1 MDPKGA
7 GKAQK
12 RAEPGTSGSALASLE
27 PQPLG
32 FPQPLGGED
41 GLAQGCFRGCVAVT
55 QGLTLRK
62 APQFGLMLC
71 CCCFK
76 NYNTWNRAPRFSF
89 CTGSHRAHSW
99 SWLGGKERNPCPDT
113 EDRQDRAS
121 PGSSLGPS
129 DFASGTLSGSGEE
142 GSPL

>member
-7 GKAQK
+7 GKARK
-12 RAEPGTSGSALASLE
+12 GAEPGTSGSALASLE

-76 NYNTWNRAPRFSF
+76 NYNTFG
-89 CTGSHRAHSW
+89 TGV
-99 SWLGGKERNPCPDT
+99 
-113 EDRQDRAS
+113 
-121 PGSSLGPS
+121 PGFHFALGPTEHT
-129 DFASGTLSGSGEE
+129 AGPGWE
-142 GSPL
+142 GRKGILVLTQRTGKTGLALAAPWAHLILPQGP